1 MQGACFQKLLP
12 WCEPLWGSLRA
23 KFITVIVIVQLSVM
37 GLVTVVI
44 EHRQRA
50 TILTE
55 ARKRA
60 VSLATHL
67 AALSEGYIL
76 SYNFVKLE
84 QTVEQVA
91 AEEDVTYAI
100 IQLHNGTVA
109 AYSAHPEQQGRVLN
123 DLVSQR
129 ALQADEPFIQVVQTA
144 EVNGEGYDVAIPI
157 FTPGG
162 IRKWGVVRIGLSLAD
177 ARHEIRTTSRG
188 LFLLGIV
195 ALVVSSGGA
204 SFLAMRIS
212 RPVQH
217 LVTGVNAVAQGN
229 YDHAIAP
236 ISCDE
241 VGHLAQRFEE
251 MRQALR
257 LHITHL
263 AEEKQRLERAN
274 TTIKETQTQLI
285 QSEKLAAVGKLAA
298 KVAHE
303 VNNPLAI
310 IKTSMHLINKKMA
323 SEDPNKENLDIIEE
337 EIARIARIIRELLD
351 FARPAREL
359 SALQVNEVIRKLM
372 KLVDEDLPAWGVAS
386 RLDLA
391 ADLPV
396 LYMSTDQLKQVLLN
410 LIKNAKEA
418 MPKGGT
424 LLIRTARVPGGV
436 TISVSDTGMGIPE
449 KHLRSLFELFFS
461 TKKEG
466 EGMGLG
472 LAVSYSIIKGYGGSI
487 EVESQVGEG
496 TTFCVFLPEYP
507 PIMVGD
513 VAQREATTVHER
525 SKYAGEDLDHRG

>member
-1 MQGACFQKLLP
+1 M
-12 WCEPLWGSLRA
+12 
-23 KFITVIVIVQLSVM
+23 
-37 GLVTVVI
+37 
-44 EHRQRA
+44 
-50 TILTE
+50 
-55 ARKRA
+55 
-60 VSLATHL
+60 
-67 AALSEGYIL
+67 
-76 SYNFVKLE
+76 
-84 QTVEQVA
+84 
-91 AEEDVTYAI
+91 
-100 IQLHNGTVA
+100 
-109 AYSAHPEQQGRVLN
+109 
-123 DLVSQR
+123 
-129 ALQADEPFIQVVQTA
+129 
-144 EVNGEGYDVAIPI
+144 
-157 FTPGG
+157 
-162 IRKWGVVRIGLSLAD
+162 
-177 ARHEIRTTSRG
+177 
-188 LFLLGIV
+188 

-229 YDHAIAP
+229 YDQAIAS
-236 ISCDE
+236 ISRDE
-241 VGHLAQRFEE
+241 IGHLAQRFEE

-274 TTIKETQTQLI
+274 TTIKETQAQLI

-310 IKTSMHLINKKMA
+310 IKTSIHLMNKKMT
-323 SEDPNKENLDIIEE
+323 SEDLNKENLDIIEE

-351 FARPAREL
+351 FARPAREI

-372 KLVDEDLPAWGVAS
+372 KLVDEDLPAWGVES

-424 LLIRTARVPGGV
+424 LVICTARVSGGV
-436 TISVSDTGMGIPE
+436 TISVSDTGMGISE
-449 KHLRSLFELFFS
+449 KHLRSLFEPFFS
-461 TKKEG
+461 TKG

-487 EVESQVGEG
+487 DVESQVGEG
-496 TTFCVFLPEYP
+496 TTFRVFLPEYP
-507 PIMVGD
+507 PTMIGD
-513 VAQREATTVHER
+513 VSQREATAVHER
-525 SKYAGEDLDHRG
+525 SEYAREDFDHRG